1 MTAPT
6 AAQVRRD
13 AVTRLIVAA
22 EGHRSFTGPYD
33 PDRMRKDSIDL
44 LWRWASANAVARG
57 DAGARVDLDLL
68 YPVAR
73 GDAGALYD
81 AVQAG
86 GVGPLLGEVDD
97 GRPAATVDELRDVLA
112 DLSEVGT

>member
-1 MTAPT
+1 MTTLT

-13 AVTRLIVAA
+13 AITRLIVAA
-22 EGHRSFTGPYD
+22 EGHRSYTGPYD
-33 PDRMRKDSIDL
+33 PDRMRTDSIDL

-57 DAGARVDLDLL
+57 DEAARVELDLV

-86 GVGPLLGEVDD
+86 GIGALVGDDRAPAPTLDEFEDAVAAVLGGV
-97 GRPAATVDELRDVLA
+97 
-112 DLSEVGT
+112 S